1 MYDADVGPKFIEFMP
16 GIKDKQQSRKAKK
29 FMCNFKLDGVV
40 KTRDAP
46 MVCQTLNGVFVEAS
60 SAQLAIE
67 ENSLCSFHQL
77 DNGKDMPDFTRI
89 YAVKFLVETWRSGR
103 LEGVTKNGVKARCRW
118 PKSKWYRMLKT
129 R

>member
-1 MYDADVGPKFIEFMP
+1 MYDADLGPKFIEFMP

-67 ENSLCSFHQL
+67 ENSLCSFRQP
-77 DNGKDMPDFTRI
+77 DNGKDMPDCCSDLCGN
-89 YAVKFLVETWRSGR
+89 VSGR
-103 LEGVTKNGVKARCRW
+103 NMEERETRRCNEKRCEGPT
-118 PKSKWYRMLKT
+118 
-129 R
+129 

>member
-1 MYDADVGPKFIEFMP
+1 MGPKFIEFMP

-40 KTRDAP
+40 KTCDAP

-67 ENSLCSFHQL
+67 ENSLCSFRQP
-77 DNGKDMPDFTRI
+77 DNGKDMPDCCSDLCGN
-89 YAVKFLVETWRSGR
+89 VSGR
-103 LEGVTKNGVKARCRW
+103 NVEECNEKRCEGPT
-118 PKSKWYRMLKT
+118 
-129 R
+129 